1 MSKEECQ
8 MAMNQP
14 TGMTTNAK
22 TLTADRLQRVEE
34 LLQALKADAHKAEQ
48 EGDTFMLGVYK
59 ELLKVTSPIVVRAHA
74 RFEREDNATLNKA
87 HKNLLKAQR
96 KPQGQ
101 SNATS

>member
-1 MSKEECQ
+1 

-14 TGMTTNAK
+14 TGTATNAK
-22 TLTADRLQRVEE
+22 TLTADRLQRVED

-59 ELLKVTSPIVVRAHA
+59 ELLRVTSPIVVRAHA

-87 HKNLLKAQR
+87 HKNLLKAERQ
-96 KPQGQ
+96 KQGQ
-101 SNATS
+101 SNATP